1 MCCFGWLCQ
10 VHDELDLLCGDSPP
24 SEDDLMRMQY
34 LLAVI
39 HEAARLGPIS
49 STLSRCSLEHD
60 VKLGDHV
67 VPAGATIVIPT
78 QAFLVD
84 EQIWGKD
91 ATDFNPERFLKRQ
104 KILPTGKRMHTQAQS
119 LMAAH
124 SNSKGWRGASLALG
138 AAKDQLPSDSTAVRC
153 AKRFDPRM
161 GIEESGLINRNADC
175 YSFVDPGAGPHFL
188 TFGAGPRTC
197 VGRRFA
203 LHIVRA
209 LVAGVLQKCGIEMA
223 DGGGESR
230 GEKLE
235 VKLES
240 LMLNYSPDP
249 FMKVRLRQQEPAQTE
264 TV

>member
-1 MCCFGWLCQ
+1 MCYFGWLCQ
-10 VHDELDLLCGDSPP
+10 VHGELDLLCGERLP

-67 VPAGATIVIPT
+67 VPAGATIVIPM

-84 EQIWGKD
+84 EQTWGKD
-91 ATDFNPERFLKRQ
+91 ATEFNPERFLKRQ
-104 KILPTGKRMHTQAQS
+104 KILPNGKRLHTQAQS
-119 LMAAH
+119 LFAAH
-124 SNSKGWRGASLALG
+124 SNSKGWRGASLALE
-138 AAKDQLPSDSTAVRC
+138 AAKDELPSDSTS
-153 AKRFDPRM
+153 PWM
-161 GIEESGLINRNADC
+161 GMEESGHVNGNAYC

-209 LVAGVLQKCGIEMA
+209 LVAGMLQKCRIEMA
-223 DGGGESR
+223 DGGEES
-230 GEKLE
+230 GGKLE
-235 VKLES
+235 V
-240 LMLNYSPDP
+240 NYSPDP
-249 FMKVRLRQQEPAQTE
+249 FMKVHLRQQEPALSAN
-264 TV
+264 V